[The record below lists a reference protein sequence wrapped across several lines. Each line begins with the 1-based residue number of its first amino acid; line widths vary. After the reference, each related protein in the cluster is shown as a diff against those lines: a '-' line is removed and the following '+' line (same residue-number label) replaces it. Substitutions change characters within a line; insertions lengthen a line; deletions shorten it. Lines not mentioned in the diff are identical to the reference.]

1 LLHAVLT
8 RFNVR
13 LDEGARVPDEE
24 WLRDRIRLFENFT
37 VASVESQRVPP
48 DLWVVFVDVSSP
60 DWLVSR
66 IEGVA
71 RVEAVSGAFAP
82 PVARQAIEILDKK
95 LVTTRLD
102 CDDAIAFDY
111 LQRVRAEAETLD
123 SGYVNFLHG
132 LQLADGRLY
141 RRSDPSN
148 PFISRVELPP
158 FETVFAEQHQ
168 AIVER
173 NPVRQVDAP
182 PCWLQVIHGKN
193 AASTVS
199 GIRTKSSHLKRFRV
213 DADVTDHG
221 VLFDRP
227 RTALRLAARVVRS
240 RDRMVW
246 LFRVVWPRR
255 RRR

>member
-1 LLHAVLT
+1 VRHVVLT

-13 LDEGARVPDEE
+13 LDDQSAAPNAAWV
-24 WLRDRIRLFENFT
+24 RDRIPHFERFT
-37 VASVESQRVPP
+37 EASVDAQSVHP
-48 DLWVVFVDVSSP
+48 DRWIIFVDVESP
-60 DWLVSR
+60 DWLITRLERTADVER
-66 IEGVA
+66 VA
-71 RVEAVSGAFAP
+71 GAFTPDVVGSA
-82 PVARQAIEILDKK
+82 VGLVDSK

-102 CDDAIAFDY
+102 CDDAIAVDY

-199 GIRTKSSHLKRFRV
+199 GIRTKSSHLARFPV
-213 DADVTDHG
+213 DAEVTDRG
-221 VLFDRP
+221 VLLDRP
-227 RTALRLAARVVRS
+227 RTALRLAARVIRS

-246 LFRVVWPRR
+246 LFRVVPRR
-255 RRR
+255 RSR